1 MMTESLRRAFG
12 IALAVACAGSLACSF
27 SYSSEGSSDSSKSSS
42 DSSDSSDSSGS
53 SGSSSGG
60 KESALFQKD
69 VEQYT
74 EAFVEAGGQR
84 EESFFAGLGDLAR
97 KRGVSDW
104 ESEPSTWEAIG
115 RGLGRTNV
123 KEAQRAA
130 WEAAWADGDQAREN
144 AIARGFATAR

>member
-42 DSSDSSDSSGS
+42 DS

>member
-1 MMTESLRRAFG
+1 MMTDSIRRAFG
-12 IALAVACAGSLACSF
+12 IALAVASAASLACSF

-42 DSSDSSDSSGS
+42 DS

-84 EESFFAGLGDLAR
+84 EESFFAGLGDLA
-97 KRGVSDW
+97 
-104 ESEPSTWEAIG
+104 
-115 RGLGRTNV
+115 
-123 KEAQRAA
+123 
-130 WEAAWADGDQAREN
+130 QARRQRLGSG
-144 AIARGFATAR
+144 AGHLGGDRARARPA